1 MSLKRKK
8 NLQLTIFRKKRTSR
22 YYVNITVYTCQWTNN
37 LLINKTYLRMK
48 IITAS
53 TNTCLH
59 LKSRCWLLFSGM
71 TFYPSRKK
79 STEKSRVIK
88 WNHQILVTGQ
98 PCSHPPTKYHLTPPP
113 LLFSPPRESSNWNW
127 NDLFLFR
134 DLSISDIQCIVIL

>member
-1 MSLKRKK
+1 
-8 NLQLTIFRKKRTSR
+8 
-22 YYVNITVYTCQWTNN
+22 
-37 LLINKTYLRMK
+37 MK

-53 TNTCLH
+53 TYTCLH

-88 WNHQILVTGQ
+88 WNHQILVTSQ

-113 LLFSPPRESSNWNW
+113 FCFHHQGNLVIEIETTFSYLEIFP
-127 NDLFLFR
+127 FLIYSV
-134 DLSISDIQCIVIL
+134 LSFCKFWIYRVAANTKFTTWQLVDSIMRIRGFEAGWLQFEMNHQIYLEF